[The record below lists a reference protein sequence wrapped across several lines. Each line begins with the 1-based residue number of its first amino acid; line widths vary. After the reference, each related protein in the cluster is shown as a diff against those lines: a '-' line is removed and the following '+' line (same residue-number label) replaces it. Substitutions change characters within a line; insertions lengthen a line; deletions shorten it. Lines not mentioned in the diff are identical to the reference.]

1 MCIKKTTPLH
11 IFKPLTPTCVC
22 MNELMNVQWN
32 CFLVLDQILGPE
44 DKEEADK
51 RREELIRER
60 EEQGLPTDEETV
72 NRLLEEQR
80 KAQGKQRRIV
90 STSICCSKKHTTH
103 LEFSCITKFLY
114 YLFYLLSGNSF
125 LCFKSF

>member
-1 MCIKKTTPLH
+1 M
-11 IFKPLTPTCVC
+11 
-22 MNELMNVQWN
+22 
-32 CFLVLDQILGPE
+32 LDQILGPE
-44 DKEEADK
+44 DKKDADK

-90 STSICCSKKHTTH
+90 SSSILVLRRIWNFCASQNLCNT
-103 LEFSCITKFLY
+103 FLIKN
-114 YLFYLLSGNSF
+114 FAF
-125 LCFKSF
+125 R

>member
-1 MCIKKTTPLH
+1 M
-11 IFKPLTPTCVC
+11 
-22 MNELMNVQWN
+22 
-32 CFLVLDQILGPE
+32 LDQILGPE
-44 DKEEADK
+44 DKKDADK

-90 STSICCSKKHTTH
+90 STSICSSKRD
-103 LEFSCITKFLY
+103 LEFCCITKFVY
-114 YLFYLLSGNSF
+114 YLCYLLSGNSF
-125 LCFKSF
+125 

>member
-1 MCIKKTTPLH
+1 M
-11 IFKPLTPTCVC
+11 
-22 MNELMNVQWN
+22 
-32 CFLVLDQILGPE
+32 LDQILGPE
-44 DKEEADK
+44 DKKDADK

-90 STSICCSKKHTTH
+90 SVDRGIWNFCASQNLCNT
-103 LEFSCITKFLY
+103 FLIKN
-114 YLFYLLSGNSF
+114 FAF
-125 LCFKSF
+125 R

>member
-1 MCIKKTTPLH
+1 M
-11 IFKPLTPTCVC
+11 
-22 MNELMNVQWN
+22 
-32 CFLVLDQILGPE
+32 LDQILGPE
-44 DKEEADK
+44 DKKDADK

-90 STSICCSKKHTTH
+90 SSSICSSKKN
-103 LEFSCITKFLY
+103 LEFLCITKLV
-114 YLFYLLSGNSF
+114 
-125 LCFKSF
+125 

>member
-1 MCIKKTTPLH
+1 
-11 IFKPLTPTCVC
+11 
-22 MNELMNVQWN
+22 MNVLMNVQWI

-44 DKEEADK
+44 DKKDADK

-90 STSICCSKKHTTH
+90 SSSICSSKKD
-103 LEFSCITKFLY
+103 LEFLCITKFV
-114 YLFYLLSGNSF
+114 
-125 LCFKSF
+125 

>member
-1 MCIKKTTPLH
+1 M
-11 IFKPLTPTCVC
+11 F
-22 MNELMNVQWN
+22 NG
-32 CFLVLDQILGPE
+32 FLVLDQILGPE
-44 DKEEADK
+44 DKKDADK

-90 STSICCSKKHTTH
+90 SSSICSSKKN
-103 LEFSCITKFLY
+103 LEFLCITKLV
-114 YLFYLLSGNSF
+114 
-125 LCFKSF
+125 

>member
-1 MCIKKTTPLH
+1 M
-11 IFKPLTPTCVC
+11 
-22 MNELMNVQWN
+22 
-32 CFLVLDQILGPE
+32 LDQILGPE
-44 DKEEADK
+44 DKKDADK

-90 STSICCSKKHTTH
+90 SSSTCICSSKKN
-103 LEFSCITKFLY
+103 LEFLCITKFV
-114 YLFYLLSGNSF
+114 
-125 LCFKSF
+125 

>member
-1 MCIKKTTPLH
+1 M
-11 IFKPLTPTCVC
+11 F
-22 MNELMNVQWN
+22 NG
-32 CFLVLDQILGPE
+32 FLVLDQILGPE
-44 DKEEADK
+44 DKKDADK

-90 STSICCSKKHTTH
+90 SSSICSSKKY
-103 LEFSCITKFLY
+103 LEFLCITKLV
-114 YLFYLLSGNSF
+114 
-125 LCFKSF
+125 

>member
-1 MCIKKTTPLH
+1 M
-11 IFKPLTPTCVC
+11 
-22 MNELMNVQWN
+22 
-32 CFLVLDQILGPE
+32 LDQILGPE
-44 DKEEADK
+44 DKKDADK

-90 STSICCSKKHTTH
+90 SICSSKKN
-103 LEFSCITKFLY
+103 LEFLCITKFV
-114 YLFYLLSGNSF
+114 
-125 LCFKSF
+125 

>member
-1 MCIKKTTPLH
+1 M
-11 IFKPLTPTCVC
+11 
-22 MNELMNVQWN
+22 
-32 CFLVLDQILGPE
+32 LDQILGPE

-60 EEQGLPTDEETV
+60 EEQGLPIDEETV

-90 STSICCSKKHTTH
+90 STCICSSMNTSRICLYHKICVHV
-103 LEFSCITKFLY
+103 LLFL
-114 YLFYLLSGNSF
+114 FA
-125 LCFKSF
+125 